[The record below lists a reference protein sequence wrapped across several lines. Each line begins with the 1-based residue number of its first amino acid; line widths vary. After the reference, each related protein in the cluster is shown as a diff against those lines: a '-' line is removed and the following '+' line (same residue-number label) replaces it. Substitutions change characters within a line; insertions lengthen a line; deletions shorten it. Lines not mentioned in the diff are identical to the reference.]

1 MTERPEASGLALPR
15 GLLILLGF
23 AAAVITV
30 AGLKSISG
38 LVAPAFLALVLTIG
52 VHPLRGWLVRRGF
65 PGWVATVVMILTV
78 YAILLGLALSLVV
91 SIARFATLLPTYQ
104 QEMSNLISEA
114 TAWLESVGVG
124 RQQINAVAQ
133 AFDPSRLVGVATGFL
148 SGLLSVLS
156 NLFFIV
162 TLLLFLALDAAW
174 FPRRLGA
181 AESSRGGLVAALV
194 SFARGTR
201 RYLVVSSVFGL
212 IVAVLDVGL
221 LYLLSIPVPLVW
233 GLLAFITNYIP
244 NIGFVVGLVPP
255 AILGLLEGGIPGAL
269 GVILGYSV
277 LNVII
282 QSVIQPKVVG
292 DAVGLSTS
300 LTFLSLVFWA
310 WVLGALGALLAIP
323 LSLLTKALLVDVD
336 PDSRWLVPLLSGG
349 ASEPAKTARGEP
361 QRTGVPQWLRHLG
374 RPQVQDGRGAR
385 ISPDSGDPGGRLGS

>member
-1 MTERPEASGLALPR
+1 MTERPGSPGLALPR
-15 GLLILLGF
+15 GLLILLGL

-65 PGWVATVVMILTV
+65 PGWVATLVMILTV
-78 YAILLGLALSLVV
+78 YAILLVLALSLVV
-91 SIARFATLLPTYQ
+91 SIARFATLLPSYQ
-104 QEMSNLISEA
+104 QDMANLVSEA

-124 RQQINAVAQ
+124 RQQINAMTQ

-194 SFARGTR
+194 SFAHGTR
-201 RYLVVSSVFGL
+201 RYLVVSTVFGL

-244 NIGFVVGLVPP
+244 NIGFVVGVIPP

-269 GVILGYSV
+269 GVIIGYSV

-336 PDSRWLVPLLSGG
+336 PDSRWLIPLLSGD
-349 ASEPAKTARGEP
+349 AEKPERSARSEPRRA
-361 QRTGVPQWLRHLG
+361 GVPARLRRLRHP
-374 RPQVQDGRGAR
+374 RVQE
-385 ISPDSGDPGGRLGS
+385 